1 MDMTNVE
8 RVIKAIEER
17 EFTITHYPCRASIKI
32 EEARFK
38 SFIGNVIEFERVC
51 PIGLTKH
58 TLFISD
64 EEDHNQFHN
73 GLSLMGD
80 RSMPEVLWF
89 KEPYD
94 KITRYEGIY
103 I

>member
-8 RVIKAIEER
+8 RVMEALEER

-32 EEARFK
+32 EEAGFK
-38 SFIGNVIEFERVC
+38 SFIGNVIEFEKAC
-51 PIGLTKH
+51 SIGLNKY

-64 EEDHNQFHN
+64 EEDCNQFHN
-73 GLSLMGD
+73 WVSLLGNTNI
-80 RSMPEVLWF
+80 PKVLWF
-89 KEPYD
+89 KESYD
-94 KITRYEGIY
+94 KITRYEGLY

>member
-1 MDMTNVE
+1 MTNVE
-8 RVIKAIEER
+8 RVMEALEER

-32 EEARFK
+32 EEAGFK
-38 SFIGNVIEFERVC
+38 SFIGNVIEFEKVC
-51 PIGLTKH
+51 PIGLNKY

-73 GLSLMGD
+73 WTSVLGNNI
-80 RSMPEVLWF
+80 PKVLWF
-89 KEPYD
+89 KEHYD
-94 KITRYEGIY
+94 KITRYEGLY